1 MTVRTNIVALNAH
14 RNMKNNGLGARQAT
28 NRLSSGLRINSA
40 AGLAISETMRA
51 QIRGLDQAYR
61 NTKDGIALIQLGFTL
76 LLLPMQGAH
85 KKDG

>member
-28 NRLSSGLRINSA
+28 NRLSSGLRINDA

-61 NTKDGIALIQLGFTL
+61 NTKDGIALHCVRVILV
-76 LLLPMQGAH
+76 
-85 KKDG
+85 

>member
-14 RNMKNNGLGARQAT
+14 RNMKNNGLGVRQAT
-28 NRLSSGLRINSA
+28 NRLSSGLRINSAADDA

-61 NTKDGIALIQLGFTL
+61 NTKDGIALHCIRVIPLQRV
-76 LLLPMQGAH
+76 
-85 KKDG
+85 